1 MKRYHYMPIRMAKVQ
16 NTDLNA
22 VKMWSN
28 KNSHLLPVGMQ
39 SGTATSERQLWQFL
53 AELNNL
59 TM

>member
-1 MKRYHYMPIRMAKVQ
+1 MPIRMAKVQ